1 MIIDS
6 GMLSDND
13 KEKVYCYVYRNP
25 FGIEKRMNIFAS
37 SLAEADGQLTKFE
50 GTNIRVLSVK
60 EMTVS
65 EYNDFYNY
73 G

>member
-50 GTNIRVLSVK
+50 GPNIRVISVK

-65 EYNDFYNY
+65 EYNDFYSY